1 MGMRFDGIICNS
13 CNTLIEGSGFF
24 QCNNCGNI
32 VHRNAHC
39 QDIHRMRCIRSPN
52 KVSLFP
58 DFTIGP
64 DSKDIF
70 K

>member
-1 MGMRFDGIICNS
+1 MGMRFDGLICDS
-13 CNTLIEGSGFF
+13 CNTLIEGADFF
-24 QCNNCGNI
+24 QCNNCGRFI
-32 VHRNAHC
+32 HRNEHC
-39 QDIHRMRCIRSPN
+39 QDIHRMRCMRGIN
-52 KVSLFP
+52 KKKLFP